1 MDKLTEET
9 LKLDNQLCFSLYA
22 TSKEIIRRYKP
33 LLDKFDITYTQYITL
48 LVLWEQDGLLVK
60 TLGERLYLDSGTLS
74 PLLVTL
80 EKKGFVL
87 RARSKEDER
96 VVTVSLTEEGRAL
109 EEKAKDI
116 PLAVGTC
123 LPVTPKES
131 AELYRLLYR
140 LLGR

>member
-1 MDKLTEET
+1 MSYEILR
-9 LKLDNQLCFSLYA
+9 LDRQLCFPLYA
-22 TSKEIIRRYKP
+22 ASRAVVRRYEPHLKA
-33 LLDKFDITYTQYITL
+33 LGLTYTQYIPL
-48 LVLWEQDGLLVK
+48 LCLWEQDALSVK
-60 TLGERLYLDSGTLS
+60 ELSERLYLDSGTLS

-123 LPVTPKES
+123 LPVTPKDA

>member
-1 MDKLTEET
+1 MSYEDLR
-9 LKLDNQLCFSLYA
+9 LDRQLCFPLYA
-22 TSKEIIRRYKP
+22 ASRAVVRRYEPHLNK
-33 LLDKFDITYTQYITL
+33 LGLTYTQYITL
-48 LVLWEQDGLLVK
+48 LCLWEKDALSVK
-60 TLGERLYLDSGTLS
+60 ELSERLYLDSGTLS
-74 PLLVTL
+74 PLLATL
-80 EKKGFVL
+80 ERKGIVS
-87 RARSKEDER
+87 RARSKADER

>member
-1 MDKLTEET
+1 MSYEILR
-9 LKLDNQLCFSLYA
+9 LDRQLCFPLYA
-22 TSKEIIRRYKP
+22 ASRAVVRRYEPHLKA
-33 LLDKFDITYTQYITL
+33 LGLTYTQYITL
-48 LVLWEQDGLLVK
+48 LCLWEQDALSVK
-60 TLGERLYLDSGTLS
+60 ELSERLYLDSGTLS

-123 LPVTPKES
+123 LPVTPKDA